1 MQLKLKKIIL
11 QYEQY
16 VIHETKMNGGIFMA
30 KKDVKELN
38 NSNRNDTALYLSFKN
53 FMKDIY

>member
-1 MQLKLKKIIL
+1 
-11 QYEQY
+11 
-16 VIHETKMNGGIFMA
+16 MNGGIFMA

-53 FMKDIY
+53 FLKDIY